1 MTVAVSPSELI
12 LKKIKELPP
21 LPVVVNKLIRIM
33 DNDRSSAEDVKEVL
47 SSDQAMASKVLKL
60 VNSSFYGLSGEVSTV
75 SRAVVIL
82 GFAAIRNL
90 ATGLGVA
97 GAVAKVGNG
106 GPRQEFWEHAIA
118 VASGCEVL
126 ARQTGYPDP
135 EEAFIAGLLHDIGH
149 LILAKALPAE
159 FAACRAL
166 GPQDMLDNELKM
178 LGMGHTK
185 AGQTLLKHWKLPG
198 RLQNAVRFHH
208 NLKVATGGDEPLAA
222 LVALADVLACVQGS
236 TYERSPHQD
245 EFLALV
251 RATDLDTRETADL
264 LRALDA
270 KVQDTRRF
278 LQIAADEDLGCE
290 GHTSFRPLKA
300 VMICTDPAKAAWT
313 TGALE
318 YFGHGMIPMGDF
330 FAGNPVD
337 VVILDPA
344 SITGEQMLKI
354 KPVILNHR
362 ERTAVF
368 GCGDQPVSVPGLG
381 LVLPSLPL
389 AFSQADLASL
399 AG

>member
-12 LKKIKELPP
+12 LKRIKELPP

-33 DNDRSSAEDVKEVL
+33 ESDRSSAEDVKEVL
-47 SSDQAMASKVLKL
+47 SSDQAMAGKVLKL
-60 VNSSFYGLSGEVSTV
+60 VNSSFYGLSGEVSTI

-97 GAVAKVGNG
+97 GAMAMAGKG
-106 GPRQEFWEHAIA
+106 GPQQEFWEHAIA

-149 LILAKALPAE
+149 LILARALPGE

-166 GPQDMLDNELKM
+166 GPQDMLENELKM

-185 AGQTLLKHWKLPG
+185 AGQTLLKHWKLPV

-208 NLKVATGGDEPLAA
+208 NLKVATGGEQPLTA
-222 LVALADVLACVQGS
+222 LVALADALASVQGS
-236 TYERSPHQD
+236 TYESSLQQD
-245 EFLALV
+245 GFLSLV
-251 RATDLDTRETADL
+251 GASGLDTRETAGL
-264 LRALDA
+264 LEALDA

-278 LQIAADEDLGCE
+278 LRIATDEDLGAAE
-290 GHTSFRPLKA
+290 RTDFPPLKA
-300 VMICTDPAKAAWT
+300 VMICTDAVKAAWT

-318 YFGHGMIPMGDF
+318 YFGHAMIPMGEF
-330 FAGNPVD
+330 FAGSPVD
-337 VVILDPA
+337 VVILDPP
-344 SITGEQMLKI
+344 SITAEQMLKI
-354 KPVILNHR
+354 KPVILKHR
-362 ERTAVF
+362 DRTAVF
-368 GCGDQPVSVPGLG
+368 GAGDRPVDVPGLD
-381 LVLPSLPL
+381 LTLPSLPL